1 MPCWPGSALIRCF
14 GSTSWCRAGH
24 VKPSAP
30 ASLPKSAARCYPRN
44 TPTGMT
50 ETCSCWRGS
59 STMFDAKS
67 LLDTI
72 LGGQTA
78 QQATAAA
85 QSAGSAV
92 AGVVSQAEESLK
104 GTRVGDALTGART
117 LAEQNPTAAVAVAG
131 SLAALLLGTST
142 GRSVAAGAV
151 KLGGIAGLG
160 GIAYKAFSNW
170 QQSKPLMEGVP
181 GLEQLTAPAP
191 TGSGFHA
198 DDHTHD
204 TAQLIVRAMVATAV
218 ADGTI
223 DPAQRA
229 TLVGQMQRAG
239 LGSEESAFLEEAI
252 ARPMS
257 VDEIARGVSGNSQLA
272 AQVIAAA
279 SLVANPANVKEED
292 FLSRLRTQLG
302 MSADL
307 LSQIKAAVSGLRAG

>member
-1 MPCWPGSALIRCF
+1 
-14 GSTSWCRAGH
+14 
-24 VKPSAP
+24 
-30 ASLPKSAARCYPRN
+30 
-44 TPTGMT
+44 
-50 ETCSCWRGS
+50 
-59 STMFDAKS
+59 MFDAKS

-85 QSAGSAV
+85 QSAGSA
-92 AGVVSQAEESLK
+92 GVVSQAEESLK
-104 GTRVGDALTGART
+104 GTRVGEALAGAKT
-117 LAEQNPTAAVAVAG
+117 LAEQNPTTAVAVAG
-131 SLAALLLGTST
+131 GLAALLLGTST

-198 DDHTHD
+198 DDHSHD
-204 TAQLIVRAMVATAV
+204 TAQLIVRAMVATAS

-229 TLVGQMQRAG
+229 TLVAQLQRAG
-239 LGSEESAFLEEAI
+239 LGSEETTFLDDAT
-252 ARPMS
+252 AHPMS
-257 VDEIARGVSGNSQLA
+257 PAEIARSVAGNPQLA
-272 AQVIAAA
+272 SQVVAAA
-279 SLVANPANVKEED
+279 SLVVDPANAKEEE
-292 FLSRLRTQLG
+292 FLSRLSTELG
-302 MSADL
+302 MSGDL
-307 LSQIKAAVSGLRAG
+307 LSHLRAAVSGFRAG

>member
-1 MPCWPGSALIRCF
+1 
-14 GSTSWCRAGH
+14 
-24 VKPSAP
+24 
-30 ASLPKSAARCYPRN
+30 
-44 TPTGMT
+44 
-50 ETCSCWRGS
+50 
-59 STMFDAKS
+59 MFDAKS
-67 LLDTI
+67 LLDSI

-85 QSAGSAV
+85 QGAGSTV

-104 GTRVGDALTGART
+104 GTSVGEALTGAKNF
-117 LAEQNPTAAVAVAG
+117 AEQNPTAAVAVAG
-131 SLAALLLGTST
+131 GLAALLLGTST
-142 GRSVAAGAV
+142 GRNVAAGAV
-151 KLGGIAGLG
+151 KLGGMAGLG

-198 DDHTHD
+198 DDHSHD

-229 TLVGQMQRAG
+229 TLVAQMQRAG

-252 ARPMS
+252 AHPMS
-257 VDEIARGVSGNSQLA
+257 ADEIARGVSSNSQLA
-272 AQVIAAA
+272 AQVVAAA

-292 FLSRLRTQLG
+292 FLSRLRAALG

-307 LSQIKAAVSGLRAG
+307 LSQIRGAVSGLRSS

>member
-1 MPCWPGSALIRCF
+1 
-14 GSTSWCRAGH
+14 
-24 VKPSAP
+24 
-30 ASLPKSAARCYPRN
+30 
-44 TPTGMT
+44 
-50 ETCSCWRGS
+50 
-59 STMFDAKS
+59 MFDAKS

-85 QSAGSAV
+85 QSAGSTV

-104 GTRVGDALTGART
+104 GTRVGEALAGAKT
-117 LAEQNPTAAVAVAG
+117 LAEQNPTTAVAVAG
-131 SLAALLLGTST
+131 GLAALLLGTST

-170 QQSKPLMEGVP
+170 QQNKPLMEGVP

-198 DDHTHD
+198 DDHSHD
-204 TAQLIVRAMVATAV
+204 TAQLIVRAMVATAS

-229 TLVGQMQRAG
+229 TLVAQLQRAG
-239 LGSEESAFLEEAI
+239 LGSEETTFLDDAT
-252 ARPMS
+252 AHPMS
-257 VDEIARGVSGNSQLA
+257 PAEIARSVAGNPQLA
-272 AQVIAAA
+272 SQVVAAA
-279 SLVANPANVKEED
+279 SLVVDPTNAKEEE
-292 FLSRLRTQLG
+292 FLSRLSTELG
-302 MSADL
+302 MSGDL
-307 LSQIKAAVSGLRAG
+307 LSHLRAAVSGFRAG

>member
-1 MPCWPGSALIRCF
+1 M
-14 GSTSWCRAGH
+14 
-24 VKPSAP
+24 
-30 ASLPKSAARCYPRN
+30 
-44 TPTGMT
+44 
-50 ETCSCWRGS
+50 
-59 STMFDAKS
+59 
-67 LLDTI
+67 
-72 LGGQTA
+72 
-78 QQATAAA
+78 
-85 QSAGSAV
+85 
-92 AGVVSQAEESLK
+92 
-104 GTRVGDALTGART
+104 
-117 LAEQNPTAAVAVAG
+117 
-131 SLAALLLGTST
+131 LLGTST
-142 GRSVAAGAV
+142 GRGAAAGAV
-151 KLGGIAGLG
+151 KLGGVAGLG

-170 QQSKPLMEGVP
+170 QQSKPLMQGVP

-198 DDHTHD
+198 DDHSHD

-218 ADGTI
+218 ADSTI

-229 TLVGQMQRAG
+229 TLVAQMQRAG

-272 AQVIAAA
+272 AQVVAAA

-292 FLSRLRTQLG
+292 FLSRLRTELG